1 MILYFTDQLFGLND
15 SCSFL
20 FQGLTDLLL
29 QGTQFTHFCAKHMM
43 AGTPLGEAFK
53 WSSNDGRKKPSV
65 QDVIIKINMT
75 MKIRLLS

>member
-53 WSSNDGRKKPSV
+53 WSSNDRRKKPSV